1 MMDHNKIINQVAKSV
16 LAPHGFFQKGRSRTW
31 LYDCGYFF
39 VQIEFQPSGWERGS
53 YCNVGIG
60 FLFEYTDG
68 LNETIAF
75 NYGYEKRIG
84 RFIAYENDDDA
95 FRLKMEKMASAALEY
110 ALELIKFESLEYA
123 DAKLTKQIRQR
134 RNVER
139 IVYEA
144 AMIKILRGEL
154 KKGLALLKEWKDGRS
169 FRPEWFVEW
178 VKEVYPKFTTGNLTK
193 EDAINIVIQTINRR
207 RAYFAQKP
215 SYKKMN
221 SQNFELTSYSRGRKN
236 KIIERL
242 QLWLAALKVW
252 FSNKD
257 IVDYFR
263 FWRTRSR

>member
-1 MMDHNKIINQVAKSV
+1 MDHNKIINQVAKSV

-39 VQIEFQPSGWERGS
+39 VQIEFQPSGWDRGS

-75 NYGYEKRIG
+75 NYGHESIG
-84 RFIAYENDDDA
+84 RFIRYENDDA
-95 FRLKMEKMASAALEY
+95 FRLKMEKMASAALDY
-110 ALELIKFESLEYA
+110 AIDLIKFESLEYA

-139 IVYEA
+139 IIYEA

-154 KKGLALLKEWKDGRS
+154 KKGQALLKEWKDGMS

-178 VKEVYPKFTTGNLTK
+178 VKEVYPKFTTVNLTK
-193 EDAINIVIQTINRR
+193 EDAINKVIQTINSR

-215 SYKKMN
+215 SFKKMN
-221 SQNFELTSYSRGRKN
+221 SQNFELTSYSGRRKN

-242 QLWLAALKVW
+242 HLWLAALNVW
-252 FSNKD
+252 FRNKSF
-257 IVDYFR
+257 VDYFR

>member
-16 LAPHGFFQKGRSRTW
+16 LAPHGFFQVGRSRTW

-39 VQIEFQPSGWERGS
+39 VQIEFQPSGWECGS

-60 FLFEYTDG
+60 FLFEYTGG

-75 NYGYEKRIG
+75 NYGYERIG
-84 RFIAYENDDDA
+84 DFIRYENDDDE

-110 ALELIKFESLEYA
+110 ALKLIKFESLEYA

-139 IVYEA
+139 IIYEA
-144 AMIKILRGEL
+144 AMIKILRWEL
-154 KKGLALLKEWKDGRS
+154 KKGLALLKEWRDGRS

-178 VKEVYPKFTTGNLTK
+178 VKVVYPKFTTGNLTK
-193 EDAINIVIQTINRR
+193 EDAINIVIQTINHR

-221 SQNFELTSYSRGRKN
+221 SQNFELTSYSRGRKK

-242 QLWLAALKVW
+242 HLWLAALKVW